1 MLTRDGPEHDGSG
14 REDKMDARTSS
25 PSHPT
30 RKISETF
37 LHFAA
42 QMLQDPS
49 IEASAPRI
57 EEALRVAFTA
67 WNAVVFADVLKD
79 HRFLDEIRG
88 RAAET
93 PGVVALMEELIARK
107 RALFG
112 DDERLIGT
120 WEVSWTSGGFS
131 LRADARDPHSLP
143 RAPG

>member
-1 MLTRDGPEHDGSG
+1 
-14 REDKMDARTSS
+14 MDARTSTLT
-25 PSHPT
+25 HPD

-42 QMLQDPS
+42 PMLQDPS
-49 IEASAPRI
+49 IEASAQRI

-93 PGVVALMEELIARK
+93 PGVAALVEALIARK

-120 WEVSWTSGGFS
+120 WEVSWTNGGLS